1 MPATS
6 FIHIWLEGIF
16 VQKVPHEISHPV
28 TCDTWKIM
36 PWPSEVKTSSTYEEM
51 NKNIKSKALTQ
62 TISNKNGRKQI
73 FIRGFLWKKNRWNDS
88 SFQWLG
94 HLPPISPSISWDV
107 ANQAVFMVFRL
118 PSHFAPKNMSTACTL
133 RWCCIFYVCPFLTPF
148 VILFSTNFCRNSWNP
163 SRIPQDG
170 KERPRG

>member
-1 MPATS
+1 MNWVFSPPSKGECQDSDICFFCWLIHLLQVPVQLSWGKQTTS
-6 FIHIWLEGIF
+6 AIGGCQQHHLYIF
-16 VQKVPHEISHPV
+16 DWKGFFSRKFRMGVTPGDMWHPLS
-28 TCDTWKIM
+28 IM

-73 FIRGFLWKKNRWNDS
+73 FIRGFLWKKDRWNDS

-107 ANQAVFMVFRL
+107 GK
-118 PSHFAPKNMSTACTL
+118 PSG
-133 RWCCIFYVCPFLTPF
+133 FYGF
-148 VILFSTNFCRNSWNP
+148 
-163 SRIPQDG
+163 
-170 KERPRG
+170 